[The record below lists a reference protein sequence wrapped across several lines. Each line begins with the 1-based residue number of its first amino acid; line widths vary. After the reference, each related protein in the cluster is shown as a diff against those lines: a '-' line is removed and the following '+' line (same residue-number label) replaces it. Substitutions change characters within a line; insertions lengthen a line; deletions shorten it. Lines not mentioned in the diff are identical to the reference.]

1 MIYYVPMKIGIDTFG
16 CDHGKSGLGSYLMS
30 FINNLP
36 AESEF
41 EFELF
46 GEEIDRYTYNAKRD
60 VPFSS
65 IGIKTTPG
73 AIRLWHYLYANR
85 FIKKIG
91 YNAVVF
97 PAGARLIPSKF
108 LVKK

>member
-1 MIYYVPMKIGIDTFG
+1 MKIGIDTFG

-60 VPFSS
+60 VPF
-65 IGIKTTPG
+65 
-73 AIRLWHYLYANR
+73 
-85 FIKKIG
+85 
-91 YNAVVF
+91 
-97 PAGARLIPSKF
+97 F
-108 LVKK
+108 LASE

>member
-1 MIYYVPMKIGIDTFG
+1 MKIGIDTFG

-46 GEEIDRYTYNAKRD
+46 GEEIDRYT
-60 VPFSS
+60 
-65 IGIKTTPG
+65 
-73 AIRLWHYLYANR
+73 
-85 FIKKIG
+85 
-91 YNAVVF
+91 
-97 PAGARLIPSKF
+97 
-108 LVKK
+108 

>member
-1 MIYYVPMKIGIDTFG
+1 MKIGIDTFG

-85 FIKKIG
+85 FIKKLDTMRLFFRLELDLFLQ
-91 YNAVVF
+91 NLKF
-97 PAGARLIPSKF
+97 PALQ
-108 LVKK
+108 